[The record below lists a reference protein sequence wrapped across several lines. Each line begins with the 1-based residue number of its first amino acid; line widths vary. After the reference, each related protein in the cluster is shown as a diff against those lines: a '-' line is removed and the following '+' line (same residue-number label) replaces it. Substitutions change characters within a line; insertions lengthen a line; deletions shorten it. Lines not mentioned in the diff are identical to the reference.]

1 MSAARVRRT
10 PFERTE
16 YAIIVSTLLLLVVVT
31 VQPILNL
38 LAVSLSD
45 PAQVPGMSGL
55 AILPQGFSLDVY
67 GLLVQNPSVQR
78 GLINSTIITVAGTL
92 LSVIATAMMA
102 WGLSRPKLPA
112 RRLLFVLVLVTI
124 VFEPGMIPD
133 YFVNKRLGLLN
144 TYWSVIFYKLVN
156 AWYLIILVRFFEE
169 VPKELL
175 EAAELDGANPFQV
188 FWKVVVPLAKP
199 ALATIT
205 LFYLVFRWNEFFRA
219 MLYLSDQGLWPLQLV
234 LRQFVVEGD
243 KLSMV
248 GVANMNA
255 YTGASQIDMR
265 SLKAGMIMLTI
276 APILVVYPLILK
288 YFTKGTMTGALK
300 G

>member
-1 MSAARVRRT
+1 MAATRVRRT

-55 AILPQGFSLDVY
+55 AVLPEGFSLDVY

-102 WGLSRPKLPA
+102 WGLSRPNLPA